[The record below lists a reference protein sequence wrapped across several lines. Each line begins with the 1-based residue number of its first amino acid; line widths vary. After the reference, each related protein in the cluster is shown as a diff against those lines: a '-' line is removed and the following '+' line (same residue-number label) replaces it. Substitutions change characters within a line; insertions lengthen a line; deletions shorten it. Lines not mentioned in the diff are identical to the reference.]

1 MAASDVAFHV
11 RFGPASPPCEL
22 VAEDREARARWLRTL
37 GKLVSSQITTELT
50 EMMLIRKGS
59 GGASATV
66 VERQPYGSP
75 DTAPKRKGGGGPSRG
90 PSASS
95 TIECCGVLPVG
106 RAATMATIK
115 EGKLLKRSPQSTL
128 FGGKKM
134 QERVFILRAD
144 ALFYYLPSDAEGI
157 AAGRSGEASSRCK
170 GMIPI
175 EDVIGVY
182 RAAELPTD
190 SKGIQKM
197 ARSLMPSEAPATI
210 FIPVAQRD
218 SAERMKGDV
227 RIYEL
232 RDSGAAGAASW
243 VEALRAAVDLPHR
256 AAASAQ
262 ESASAAKSAVTKAR
276 KAQVALEAAQA
287 AEEAK
292 DAIAAADAANVEAIG
307 AESAAVKAAAAL
319 QRIPTTMQDLH
330 TAAAASA
337 NDAREGA
344 AVAARAADA
353 AADVAAKKEAREARR
368 QQSGART
375 DPEATEAATPTAAAA
390 AEAAVEAAA
399 FETAAAAVADA
410 VASAA
415 IPQTPPPH
423 PAGRVSWYADATCPA
438 ATSMHML
445 TTAPPTSQVRGCHV
459 SRCERC
465 PPTRH
470 TQRCPPTRHTEC
482 APQSYSCDQPREW
495 ARSLLGG
502 FVTREWARSLL
513 GGFVTR
519 DWASRCEAELT
530 SKLTDRLSSQL
541 RAGWRRSSR
550 SAPGTSHQTR
560 ILASRHADTPV

>member
-1 MAASDVAFHV
+1 MGGGLS
-11 RFGPASPPCEL
+11 RSPPAS
-22 VAEDREARARWLRTL
+22 
-37 GKLVSSQITTELT
+37 
-50 EMMLIRKGS
+50 
-59 GGASATV
+59 
-66 VERQPYGSP
+66 
-75 DTAPKRKGGGGPSRG
+75 
-90 PSASS
+90 
-95 TIECCGVLPVG
+95 
-106 RAATMATIK
+106 ATMATIK
-115 EGKLLKRSPQSTL
+115 EGFLLKRSPPSPLL

-134 QERVFILRAD
+134 QERFFILRAD
-144 ALFYYLPSDAEGI
+144 ALLYYLPSDAEGI
-157 AAGRSGEASSRCK
+157 AAGRSGEVSSRCK

-190 SKGIQKM
+190 SKDIQKM

-344 AVAARAADA
+344 AEAARAADA

-390 AEAAVEAAA
+390 AEATVEAAA

-502 FVTREWARSLL
+502 FVTR
-513 GGFVTR
+513 

>member
-1 MAASDVAFHV
+1 M
-11 RFGPASPPCEL
+11 
-22 VAEDREARARWLRTL
+22 RA
-37 GKLVSSQITTELT
+37 
-50 EMMLIRKGS
+50 
-59 GGASATV
+59 
-66 VERQPYGSP
+66 
-75 DTAPKRKGGGGPSRG
+75 GGGVRKYLLREVHVGS
-90 PSASS
+90 
-95 TIECCGVLPVG
+95 CNVLHRQSFHFDTEDTVHTHTETSPR
-106 RAATMATIK
+106 RATMSDATMATIK

-134 QERVFILRAD
+134 QERFFILRAD
-144 ALFYYLPSDAEGI
+144 ALLYYLPSDAEGI
-157 AAGRSGEASSRCK
+157 AAGRTGEASSRCK

-182 RAAELPTD
+182 RAFELPTD
-190 SKGIQKM
+190 SKDMQKM
-197 ARSLMPSEAPATI
+197 ARSLVPSEAPATI

-344 AVAARAADA
+344 AEAARAADA

-530 SKLTDRLSSQL
+530 DRLSSQL